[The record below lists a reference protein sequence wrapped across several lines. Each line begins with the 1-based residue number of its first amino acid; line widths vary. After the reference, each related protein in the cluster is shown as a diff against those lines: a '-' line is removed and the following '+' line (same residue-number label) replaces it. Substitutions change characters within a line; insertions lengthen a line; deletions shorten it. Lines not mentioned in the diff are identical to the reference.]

1 MLANYKTKSMQPA
14 VNVLAHHGKSFR
26 FAGRFLDKQQLEDCA
41 RLYRFCRFIDDLV
54 DEASD
59 ADAARSQLEVLKDS
73 LDRGCS
79 ANPIVQD
86 FIELTK
92 QCQMQAKVVS
102 ELIKGIESDLAPVL
116 LQSESQ
122 LLRYCYRVAG
132 TVGLL
137 MCDVFGVRDT
147 NARNHA
153 IDLGIGMQLTN
164 IARDV
169 KEDATI
175 GRRYIPSG
183 WIGEVSPEALATP
196 THTPLRSINESV
208 GRLLNLAD
216 KYYASGSQ
224 GLRFLPSRAQ
234 AGIMIAAGVYR
245 EIGVVLSERGFDI
258 HSGRAHVGLL
268 RKIRVALRSTLSNP
282 CSQPYEPH
290 DPSLHIHLAGL
301 PNAHEPA

>member
-1 MLANYKTKSMQPA
+1 MLANYKAKSMQPA
-14 VNVLAHHGKSFR
+14 INVLAHHGKSFR

-59 ADAARSQLEVLKDS
+59 ADTAINQLEALKDS
-73 LDRGCS
+73 LDQGCS
-79 ANPIVQD
+79 ADPIVQD

-92 QCQMQAKVVS
+92 QCQMQASVVS

-183 WIGEVSPEALATP
+183 WIGEVSPEALASP
-196 THTPLRSINESV
+196 RQKPHKAVNESV
-208 GRLLNLAD
+208 GKILALAD

-234 AGIMIAAGVYR
+234 AGITIAAGVYR

-290 DPSLHIHLAGL
+290 NPSLHIHLAGL

>member
-1 MLANYKTKSMQPA
+1 MLANYKAKSMQPA

-79 ANPIVQD
+79 ADPIVQD
-86 FIELTK
+86 FIDLTK
-92 QCQMQAKVVS
+92 QCQMQARVVS

-196 THTPLRSINESV
+196 AHTPLRSINESV

-234 AGIMIAAGVYR
+234 AGITIAADVYR

-268 RKIRVALRSTLSNP
+268 RKIRVALRSTFSNP

-301 PNAHEPA
+301 PNAHEPD

>member
-1 MLANYKTKSMQPA
+1 MLANYKARSMQPA

-59 ADAARSQLEVLKDS
+59 AVTARSQLEVLKDN

-79 ANPIVQD
+79 ADPIVQD
-86 FIELTK
+86 FIELTR
-92 QCQMQAKVVS
+92 QCQMQARVVS
-102 ELIKGIESDLAPVL
+102 ELIKGIESDLTPVL

-147 NARNHA
+147 DARNHA

-196 THTPLRSINESV
+196 RQTPLRSINESV
-208 GRLLNLAD
+208 ARLLALAD
-216 KYYASGSQ
+216 KYYASGGQ

-234 AGIMIAAGVYR
+234 AGITIAAGVYR

-258 HSGRAHVGLL
+258 HSGRAQVGLL
-268 RKIRVALRSTLSNP
+268 RKIRVAIRSTLSRP
-282 CSQPYEPH
+282 CSQPCEPH

>member
-1 MLANYKTKSMQPA
+1 MLANYKAKSMQPA

-59 ADAARSQLEVLKDS
+59 ADTAMNQLEALKES
-73 LDRGCS
+73 LDKGYS
-79 ANPIVQD
+79 ADPIVQD

-92 QCQMQAKVVS
+92 QCQMQARVVS

-196 THTPLRSINESV
+196 RQKPLRAINESV
-208 GRLLNLAD
+208 EMLLALAD
-216 KYYASGSQ
+216 KYYASGNQ
-224 GLRFLPSRAQ
+224 GLRFLPARAQ
-234 AGIMIAAGVYR
+234 AGITIAAGVYR

-282 CSQPYEPH
+282 CSQLYEPH

>member
-1 MLANYKTKSMQPA
+1 MLTSYKAKPMQSA

-26 FAGRFLDKQQLEDCA
+26 FAGRFLDKNQLEDCA

-59 ADAARSQLEVLKDS
+59 TRAARNQLAALKNDLS
-73 LDRGCS
+73 YGCS
-79 ANPIVQD
+79 SEPIVQD
-86 FIELTK
+86 FIELAK
-92 QCQMQAKVVS
+92 QCQMQAKVVL
-102 ELIKGIESDLAPVL
+102 ELIKGIESDLDPVL
-116 LQSESQ
+116 IQNEFQ

-137 MCDVFGVRDT
+137 MCDVFEVHDK

-169 KEDATI
+169 KEDATL
-175 GRRYIPSG
+175 GRRYIPSDWAG
-183 WIGEVSPEALATP
+183 KVAPELLAEPRQKTP
-196 THTPLRSINESV
+196 NSINESV
-208 GRLLNLAD
+208 KRLIALAD
-216 KYYASGSQ
+216 NYYASGSQ

-234 AGIMIAAGVYR
+234 AGITIAAAIYR
-245 EIGVVLSERGFDI
+245 EIGTVLSERGFDI

-268 RKIRVALRSTLSNP
+268 RKIRVALRSVLSNP
-282 CSQPYEPH
+282 RSQPYESH
-290 DPSLHIHLAGL
+290 DPTLHTHLAGL